1 MEMIGAA
8 SAEMA
13 ELLDSL
19 ATAARIEAGRYDPTR
34 RPADT
39 LELARNAQERLE
51 GVSVSGEGAVV
62 ETDVETVDRAV
73 SALARC
79 ALRHGGLED
88 VSVVVRGAEIDISP
102 ITPASAPVVLGQD
115 LRDLR
120 AAVAVRAL
128 RALGGDAAVAG
139 DVLTISV
146 A

>member
-1 MEMIGAA
+1 
-8 SAEMA
+8 
-13 ELLDSL
+13 
-19 ATAARIEAGRYDPTR
+19 
-34 RPADT
+34 
-39 LELARNAQERLE
+39 
-51 GVSVSGEGAVV
+51 VV

-128 RALGGDAAVAG
+128 RALGGEAAVAG

>member
-1 MEMIGAA
+1 
-8 SAEMA
+8 
-13 ELLDSL
+13 
-19 ATAARIEAGRYDPTR
+19 
-34 RPADT
+34 
-39 LELARNAQERLE
+39 
-51 GVSVSGEGAVV
+51 
-62 ETDVETVDRAV
+62 
-73 SALARC
+73 
-79 ALRHGGLED
+79 
-88 VSVVVRGAEIDISP
+88 VRGAEIDISP